1 MSSFSESFEN
11 MTIAQLRELTEQFEK
26 LQQENTFLKTKYPTR
41 AQELE
46 QKGDSI
52 QDLLKEVGV
61 ECL

>member
-1 MSSFSESFEN
+1 MSSFSESFEH
-11 MTIAQLRELTEQFEK
+11 MTISQLRELTKQYAR
-26 LQQENTFLKTKYPTR
+26 LQEENKFLKTKYPTR